1 MENNELEE
9 MRAQLAT
16 LNEKLEKESI
26 VSDKLISEAT
36 KKHISELQR
45 KLIRRIIVLSVLSP
59 IMARYVGLYFALW
72 CLVVIILNIYVYRV
86 VNKGNYASASVTEY
100 TQSVRKAL
108 KTFKRINRFMWF
120 FSISLTMLLGI
131 VMFIGNLQ
139 TIPRLAYISIMVCSF
154 FSFILWIAYYISNVM
169 ISPDVELMLEIIL
182 KDLEE

>member
-26 VSDKLISEAT
+26 VSDKHISEAT

-86 VNKGNYASASVTEY
+86 VDKGNYASASVTEY
-100 TQSVRKAL
+100 TQSVRKVL
-108 KTFKRINRFMWF
+108 KKFKRINKFMWI

-131 VMFIGNLQ
+131 VMFIVHLH
-139 TIPRLAYISIMVCSF
+139 TIPKLAYSAIVVCSF
-154 FSFILWIAYYISNVM
+154 FSFLLWIAYYVSNVM
-169 ISPDVELMLEIIL
+169 LSSEVGLMLEIIL